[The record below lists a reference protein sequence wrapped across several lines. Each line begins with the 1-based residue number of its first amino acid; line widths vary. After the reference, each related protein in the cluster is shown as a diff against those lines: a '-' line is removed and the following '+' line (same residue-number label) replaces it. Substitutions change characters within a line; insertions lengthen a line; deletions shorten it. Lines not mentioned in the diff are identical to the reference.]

1 VDGWPRAGDLGIVA
15 VDSAAGAAVG
25 PTSDPGLHRAPGSGH
40 QTSDP
45 PAGAAWARL
54 FPPDEPGYGFVAA
67 DVPELALAVT
77 PARRGRGVGRTLLRA
92 LVAEARDQGHQ
103 ALSLNV
109 EDGNRARALYDQLG
123 FVPVG
128 REDASDVLLLRLTP
142 G

>member
-1 VDGWPRAGDLGIVA
+1 
-15 VDSAAGAAVG
+15 
-25 PTSDPGLHRAPGSGH
+25 
-40 QTSDP
+40 
-45 PAGAAWARL
+45 
-54 FPPDEPGYGFVAA
+54 
-67 DVPELALAVT
+67 VPELALAVT